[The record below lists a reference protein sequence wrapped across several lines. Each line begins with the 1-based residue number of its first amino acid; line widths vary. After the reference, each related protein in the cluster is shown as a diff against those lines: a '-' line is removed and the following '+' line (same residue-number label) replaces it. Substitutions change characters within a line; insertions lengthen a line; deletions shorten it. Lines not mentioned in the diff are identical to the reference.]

1 MRKRE
6 KNNMV
11 ASAVDTI
18 DEQAL
23 VAWTQALVR
32 HASPQTDLFEA
43 EPQVQSIIGDVVTP
57 LLEQL
62 GLPSRRD
69 KMGNLL
75 VELGEGTTR
84 DSLLLTPYTMTHP
97 ASAMNNPWGG
107 EIVERGG
114 RKCVRGRGVAEQ
126 KACLAAAIAATAA
139 AARGKIRGRLVLAV
153 STAGETG
160 RHDAVRS
167 IIEELGYV
175 PKLGIVAIG
184 TSGKISLGNKG
195 RLDVTVRVHGKA
207 CHSSMPWDGI
217 NAIEGLRKVLGQVAK
232 LKFEK
237 GSHRMLG
244 KATLTP
250 TFIETAPRATHTVQ
264 ASATLTLDR
273 RLLPGQKPAMALKE
287 IKRGLKLGRPFK
299 LTVEPGP
306 FMYPCE
312 IKPTGRLVKA
322 IEAGCA
328 AAGLPKP
335 GAFWSHGALDAGYL
349 TESGCEAAMWGPGP
363 MELWHKDEE
372 YVAIE
377 DLVAGAK
384 SYLGVIR
391 TTVC

>member
-1 MRKRE
+1 MARDSGE
-6 KNNMV
+6 G
-11 ASAVDTI
+11 I
-18 DEQAL
+18 DQQAL
-23 VAWTQALVR
+23 VTWTQRLAR
-32 HASPQTDLFEA
+32 RASPQTDLFEA
-43 EPQVQSIIGDVVTP
+43 EPQVQSMIGDVIAP
-57 LLEQL
+57 LLKEL

-69 KMGNLL
+69 RMGNLL
-75 VELGEGTTR
+75 VELGEGSTR
-84 DSLLLTPYTMTHP
+84 DSLLLTPYAMTHP
-97 ASAMNNPWGG
+97 ASAMTNPWGG

-114 RKCVRGRGVAEQ
+114 KPCIRGRGVAEQ

-160 RHDAVRS
+160 RHDAVKS
-167 IIEELGYV
+167 IIEALGYA

-195 RLDVTVRVHGKA
+195 RLDVNVTVHGKA

-217 NAIEGLRKVLGQVAK
+217 NAIEGLRQVMGQVAR

-237 GSHRMLG
+237 GKHPNLG

-250 TFIETAPRATHTVQ
+250 TFIETGPRATHTVQ
-264 ASATLTLDR
+264 SRATLTLDR
-273 RLLPGQKPAMALKE
+273 RLLPGQKPTMALRE
-287 IKRGLKLGRPFK
+287 IKRGLKLEKPFK
-299 LTVEPGP
+299 LSVEAGAY
-306 FMYPCE
+306 MYPCE

-328 AAGLPKP
+328 AACLPKP

-349 TESGCEAAMWGPGP
+349 TENGCEAAMWGPGP

-372 YVAIE
+372 YVAID

-384 SYLGVIR
+384 AYLGVIR
-391 TTVC
+391 ATVC